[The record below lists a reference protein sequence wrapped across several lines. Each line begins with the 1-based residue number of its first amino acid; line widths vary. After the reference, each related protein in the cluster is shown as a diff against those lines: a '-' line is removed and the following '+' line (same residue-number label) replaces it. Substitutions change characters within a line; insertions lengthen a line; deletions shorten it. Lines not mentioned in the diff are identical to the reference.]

1 MNRASRRQQ
10 RKHHR
15 TKGRTTPGSTSFAS
29 GTLAAGAQYHQAGR
43 LADAE
48 AQYRKVLEANPT
60 QPAANHLLG
69 LICHQTGR
77 NDDAADL
84 IRVSIAGDARN
95 STYHKNLGVILQ
107 KLGQVTE
114 AAIAFRR
121 AGEIDPS
128 NFDVQ
133 LGLGDTLW
141 AGGELEA
148 AAAAY
153 RRAIAIKRSCVET
166 HCKLGNVLQAQE
178 QFEEAID
185 AYHAALR
192 IRPESVEVRSN
203 LGCAL
208 RELNRLDEALAVL
221 RSAIELK
228 PDHAGAHSNLGVVLS
243 AMGDLDAAVTA
254 YGRALEC
261 DPDHVNALGSLGNAL
276 VRLGQLEKAVAACQR
291 AIELKPEFAGAHN
304 NLGTALMALARN
316 EDAEAS
322 FRRAL
327 ELDPNDAKAHLNLST
342 ILLSDGRFD
351 EGWDHYEWRHRTKE
365 LAPQQREFSQPDW
378 DGSDLTGQS
387 ILLYSDQGI
396 GDAIQFVRYSAMV
409 AARGGRVILECQESL
424 VPLFRD
430 SNMASIVVALGSP
443 LPIFE
448 TYCALASLPRL
459 CGSTP
464 DVIHTDG
471 PYLKVDPKKEAVWR
485 ERLGSVSGC
494 KVGLVWAGNAA
505 YINDRN
511 RSIDSLSQLGPLL
524 RTPGTSF
531 FSLQVGERSKDLAE
545 HSEGRI
551 EDLTSDIANFADT
564 AAAIRC
570 LDLVISVDTAT
581 AHLAGALGQ
590 PVWILLPFVPDWRWG
605 RERDDTPWYPTM
617 RLFRQ
622 ARQGDWPEVMERVTA
637 ALRKQPPNGSL
648 KR

>member
-1 MNRASRRQQ
+1 MNRASRRQL
-10 RKHHR
+10 RKYTR
-15 TKGRTTPGSTSFAS
+15 TRGRTTPGSTGAAS
-29 GTLAAGAQYHQAGR
+29 GILAVGAQYHQAGR

-95 STYHKNLGVILQ
+95 AAYHKNLGVVLQ
-107 KLGQVTE
+107 QLGQVTE

-121 AGEIDPS
+121 AGEIDPR

-133 LGLGDTLW
+133 LGLGDALQ
-141 AGGELEA
+141 AGGDLEA
-148 AAAAY
+148 AATAY
-153 RRAIAIKRSCVET
+153 RRAIAIKRNCVET
-166 HCKLGNVLQAQE
+166 HGKLGNVLQVQG
-178 QFEEAID
+178 QFEEAIEV
-185 AYHAALR
+185 YQSALR
-192 IRPESVEVRSN
+192 IQPESIEVLTN

-208 RELNRLDEALAVL
+208 RELDRLDEALAVL

-228 PDHAGAHSNLGVVLS
+228 PDHADAHSNLGVVLS
-243 AMGDLDAAVTA
+243 ALGDFDAAVTA

-261 DPDHVNALGSLGNAL
+261 DPDHVNALGSLGNTL
-276 VRLGQLEKAVAACQR
+276 VKLGQLEKAVVACQR
-291 AIELKPEFAGAHN
+291 AIELKPDFAGAHN
-304 NLGTALMALARN
+304 NLGIALVALARD

-322 FRRAL
+322 FRCAL
-327 ELDPNDAKAHLNLST
+327 ELDPNDAMAHLNLST

-365 LAPQQREFSQPDW
+365 RAPQQREFSQPAW
-378 DGSDLTGQS
+378 DGSDLAGQS
-387 ILLYSDQGI
+387 ILIYSDQGM
-396 GDAIQFVRYSAMV
+396 GDAILFARYSAMV
-409 AARGGRVILECQESL
+409 AARGGRVIFECQEPL
-424 VPLFRD
+424 IPLFRD
-430 SNMASIVVALGSP
+430 SNTASIVVAPGGP

-448 TYCALASLPRL
+448 TYCALASLPKL

-464 DVIHTDG
+464 DVIRTDG

-485 ERLGSVSGC
+485 ERLDHVPGC

-505 YINDRN
+505 NTDDRN
-511 RSIDSLSQLGPLL
+511 RSIESLCQLDPLL
-524 RTPGTSF
+524 RTPNTSF

-545 HSEGRI
+545 HDEGRI
-551 EDLTSDIANFADT
+551 EDLTSDIANFSDT

-590 PVWILLPFVPDWRWG
+590 PVWILLPFVPHWLWE

-622 ARQGDWPEVMERVTA
+622 ARQGDWQEVMERVA
-637 ALRKQPPNGSL
+637 EALRQQPPNGSL
-648 KR
+648 R